1 MKKALFVGSFDPI
14 TLGHKDIVLKAL
26 PLFDEVIVA
35 IGTNTEKKTMFT
47 LKQRLDWL
55 KQTFALYSNVKID
68 TFKCL
73 TVDYCKEN
81 GIKYIIRGLRN
92 GIDYSYEDNIA
103 QINKEIAPE
112 IETIFFVSD
121 IKNNVISS
129 SFIREMILY
138 NKDISKYIPEEITI
152 D

>member
-35 IGTNTEKKTMFT
+35 IGTNTEKKTMFA

-55 KQTFALYSNVKID
+55 KQTFASYSNVKID

-138 NKDISKYIPEEITI
+138 KKDISKYIPEEITI

>member
-55 KQTFALYSNVKID
+55 KQTFASYSNVKID